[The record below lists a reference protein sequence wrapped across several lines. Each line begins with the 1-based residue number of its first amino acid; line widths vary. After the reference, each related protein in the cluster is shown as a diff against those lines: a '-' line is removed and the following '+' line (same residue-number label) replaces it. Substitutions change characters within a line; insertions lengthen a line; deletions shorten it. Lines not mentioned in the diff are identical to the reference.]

1 MLYNNKR
8 RHQLHV
14 LTWMGSQDT
23 ANITVTEM
31 IIFVTFRLFLL
42 DWLLA
47 EHTGRWNITP
57 RYYYLKNKNP
67 DCTVFSTNR
76 PSP

>member
-1 MLYNNKR
+1 
-8 RHQLHV
+8 
-14 LTWMGSQDT
+14 MGSQDT

-47 EHTGRWNITP
+47 EHTGRWNIIS
-57 RYYYLKNKNP
+57 RDYLFE
-67 DCTVFSTNR
+67 D
-76 PSP
+76 